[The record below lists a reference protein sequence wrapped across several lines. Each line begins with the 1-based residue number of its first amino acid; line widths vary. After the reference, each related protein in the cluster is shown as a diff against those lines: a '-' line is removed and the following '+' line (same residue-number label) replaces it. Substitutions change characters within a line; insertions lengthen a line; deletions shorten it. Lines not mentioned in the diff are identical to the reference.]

1 MATIVM
7 TSSRFNDEWLRST
20 KDVYNYNRFL
30 IKYDNNVSNK
40 IVLDL
45 QLSNDRKASGPQC
58 TEQ

>member
-1 MATIVM
+1 M
-7 TSSRFNDEWLRST
+7 TSSRFNDEWLRSI

-45 QLSNDRKASGPQC
+45 QLSNDRKDSAQNNSV
-58 TEQ
+58 